1 MRKKRRKTEFSP
13 GPRPKCPSGIKGFDE
28 ITGGGLPKGCP
39 TLVAGSAGSGKT
51 LFSMEFLIRGALDH
65 GEPGV
70 YMSFE
75 ENAVELAQNVASLG
89 IDLADL
95 SARKKILIDHV
106 RVERSEIE
114 ETGEYD
120 LEGLFVRLSH
130 AIDSIGARRVVL
142 DTVESLFGGFRNEGI
157 LRSELKRLFR
167 WLKDK
172 GVTSV
177 ITGERGEKTITRHG
191 LEEYVADCV
200 ILLDHRV
207 TAQISTR
214 RLRVVKYRGSS
225 HGANE
230 YPFLISERGISLVP
244 ITSVGLDYEV
254 SSERVPSGIPR
265 LDAMLGGKG
274 YFRGSS
280 IFVTGTPGTGKTSIA
295 SAFAEA
301 ACRRREKCI
310 YFAFE
315 ESKDQLFRNMRSIG
329 IDLSR
334 WDRTGHLHV
343 HATRPSFSGLEEH
356 LIAMHRLAHEIRPKI
371 IVIDPISNLTEVG
384 NPLEVKSMLGRLIDY
399 YKSNKITT
407 FFTSLLIQGANE
419 DASREGISSLM
430 DTWIQLKDLESN
442 GEHNRGLLVLKSR
455 GMSHSNQVREFLL
468 TDKEI
473 RLLNVSLS
481 SGVVLMGSSRAAQAA
496 QEEMDAVRRREE
508 IDRRKWLIE
517 RKRRE
522 KDARIA
528 SLEEEF
534 ATAEEDLTSGI
545 MMEEKQGKASRE
557 TRKELAK
564 LRKADNK
571 ATTR

>member
-1 MRKKRRKTEFSP
+1 
-13 GPRPKCPSGIKGFDE
+13 
-28 ITGGGLPKGCP
+28 
-39 TLVAGSAGSGKT
+39 
-51 LFSMEFLIRGALDH
+51 
-65 GEPGV
+65 
-70 YMSFE
+70 
-75 ENAVELAQNVASLG
+75 
-89 IDLADL
+89 
-95 SARKKILIDHV
+95 
-106 RVERSEIE
+106 
-114 ETGEYD
+114 
-120 LEGLFVRLSH
+120 
-130 AIDSIGARRVVL
+130 
-142 DTVESLFGGFRNEGI
+142 
-157 LRSELKRLFR
+157 
-167 WLKDK
+167 
-172 GVTSV
+172 
-177 ITGERGEKTITRHG
+177 
-191 LEEYVADCV
+191 
-200 ILLDHRV
+200 
-207 TAQISTR
+207 
-214 RLRVVKYRGSS
+214 
-225 HGANE
+225 
-230 YPFLISERGISLVP
+230 
-244 ITSVGLDYEV
+244 
-254 SSERVPSGIPR
+254 
-265 LDAMLGGKG
+265 MLGGKG

-334 WDRTGHLHV
+334 WDRTGLLHI
-343 HATRPSFSGLEEH
+343 HATRPTFSGLEEH

-384 NPLEVKSMLGRLIDY
+384 DPLEVKSMLGRLIDH

-407 FFTSLLIQGANE
+407 LFTSLLIKGANE
-419 DASREGISSLM
+419 DTSREGTSSLM
-430 DTWIQLKDLESN
+430 DTWIQLKDIESN

-508 IDRRKWLIE
+508 IERRKWLLE

-528 SLEEEF
+528 SLEVEF
-534 ATAEEDLTSGI
+534 AAVEEDLTSSI
-545 MMEEKQGKASRE
+545 RMEERQGKASIE

-571 ATTR
+571 TTTR

>member
-1 MRKKRRKTEFSP
+1 MRKKRRKTGFSP

-70 YMSFE
+70 FMSFE
-75 ENAVELAQNVASLG
+75 ENATELAQNVASLG
-89 IDLADL
+89 IDLVDL

-142 DTVESLFGGFRNEGI
+142 DTVESLFGGFQNEAI

-167 WLKDK
+167 WLKEK

-214 RLRVVKYRGSS
+214 RLRVVKYRGTS

-230 YPFLISERGISLVP
+230 YPFLISERGIFLVP

-254 SSERVPSGIPR
+254 SSERVPSGISR

-334 WDRTGHLHV
+334 WDRTGLLHI
-343 HATRPSFSGLEEH
+343 HATRPTFSGLEEH

-407 FFTSLLIQGANE
+407 LFTSLLIKGANE
-419 DASREGISSLM
+419 DTSREGISSLM
-430 DTWIQLKDLESN
+430 DTWIQLKDIESN

-508 IDRRKWLIE
+508 IERRKWILE

-534 ATAEEDLTSGI
+534 ATVEEDLTSSI
-545 MMEEKQGKASRE
+545 MMDERQGKASIV

-571 ATTR
+571 TTTR